1 MSTEGFKR
9 KLAAIFSADVVGYS
23 RLMGEDEMATV
34 STITVYREVM
44 STLIKQHRGRLVDS
58 PGDNVLAEFSSVVDA
73 AQCAVAVQKEFQ
85 SRNSEL
91 PEERRMQFR
100 IGINLGDVIEE
111 GERIYGDGVNIA
123 ARLEAIADP
132 GGICISKTAFDHIE
146 SKLPLGYEYIGE
158 QTVKNIAKPVSAY
171 KVLMDPRVITSA
183 DSKKKRDKSLM
194 SKKPVIAGG
203 IGLLIIIALII
214 GRFLFQS
221 SGSQTGQGPDERPSI
236 AILPFKNMSGDP
248 EQESFSDGITEELI
262 NVLAKVKGLRVVS
275 QTSSFYFKD
284 KNIDLHTIGE
294 KLNVDH
300 VLEGSVRKSENKLRI
315 TAQLINVDTDTH
327 LWSETYD
334 REMKDIFDIQDEISL
349 AVATQLKVELL
360 GPEKKPSID
369 SYIEE
374 IGQGIKEYDSRFGI
388 REEIDDEEI
397 ITGGLLACALDLE
410 MTGSVKG
417 GLKAY
422 GASVLISGNSQ
433 DAVEFGGVNVTLSG
447 NFQDTVKGI
456 AVNLVISGTFEKD
469 VEVRAHTIT
478 IAPTAVI
485 KGTLAYSARKFKRAE
500 ESQITG
506 KVMQLNTEDWE
517 AWIQDASVKQER
529 TASAIGRV
537 FRIMSFILI
546 FILGLIVYYVLPKQA
561 EAVVSTISDAP
572 MKSMVIGVLSLIAV
586 PLVII
591 IFSVTLI
598 GIPIGI
604 IAAFLYILM
613 LFIGRVYIGL
623 WVGKKILG
631 YFRASFSEAF
641 FWPFTAGIILVGLL
655 SLIPI
660 FGWLLKTCLMLIG
673 VGAMW
678 LVIWEAYRED
688 KKAVESEAPN
698 EA

>member
-1 MSTEGFKR
+1 MNTEGFKR
-9 KLAAIFSADVVGYS
+9 KLSAILSADVAGYS
-23 RLMGEDEMATV
+23 RLMGDDEMATV

-44 STLIKQHRGRLVDS
+44 ATLIKQHRGRVVDS
-58 PGDNVLAEFSSVVDA
+58 PGDNVLAEFGSVVDA
-73 AQCAVAVQKEFQ
+73 AQCAVAVQKEFL

-111 GERIYGDGVNIA
+111 RERIYGDGVNVA
-123 ARLEAIADP
+123 ARLEALADL

-171 KVLMDPRVITSA
+171 KVLMDPRVTTSA
-183 DSKKKRDKSLM
+183 DIKKKRDKSLM
-194 SKKPVIAGG
+194 SKRPVIAGG
-203 IGLLIIIALII
+203 IGVLIIIIVLMI
-214 GRFLFQS
+214 GHFLSRS
-221 SGSQTGQGPDERPSI
+221 SGPQTGQGPDEKPSI
-236 AILPFKNMSGDP
+236 AILPFKNMSDNP
-248 EQESFSDGITEELI
+248 EQEHFSDGITEELI
-262 NVLAKVKGLRVVS
+262 NALAKVKGLRVVS
-275 QTSSFYFKD
+275 QTSSFYFKG
-284 KNIDLHTIGE
+284 KNADLRTVGE

-327 LWSETYD
+327 LWSETFD

-349 AVATQLKVELL
+349 SVATQLKVALL

-388 REEIDDEEI
+388 NLNVDDEEI

-410 MTGSVKG
+410 MTGAVKG

-433 DAVEFGGVNVTLSG
+433 DAVEFGGVDVTLSG
-447 NFQDTVKGI
+447 NFQDIVKGV

-469 VEVRAHTIT
+469 VEVRANKIT

-485 KGTLAYSARKFKRAE
+485 KGNLAYSATQINRAE

-506 KVMQLNTEDWE
+506 KVMQQKSEDWE
-517 AWIQDASVKQER
+517 AWIQNASVKQER
-529 TASAIGRV
+529 AASTFGKI
-537 FRIMSFILI
+537 FRIMSFIVI
-546 FILGLIVYYVLPKQA
+546 FILGLIVYYIFPKKA
-561 EAVVSTISDAP
+561 EAIVSTISDAP
-572 MKSMVIGVLSLIAV
+572 VKSMVVGVLFLIVV
-586 PLVII
+586 PLVIT
-591 IFSVTLI
+591 VLCLTLI

-604 IAAFLYILM
+604 IAAFLYILT
-613 LFIGRVYIGL
+613 LYIGRVYIGL
-623 WVGKKILG
+623 WMGKKILG
-631 YFRASFSEAF
+631 YFKVSFSEAF
-641 FWPFTAGIILVGLL
+641 FWPFTAGIIIIGLL

-660 FGWLLKTCLMLIG
+660 FGWFFKHCLMLIG
-673 VGAMW
+673 AGAMW
-678 LVIWEAYRED
+678 LVIWEAYQED
-688 KKAVESEAPN
+688 KKAVES
-698 EA
+698 